1 MRGQEPC
8 WLPSA
13 LKTAAM
19 IFLSIDADHVSVHL
33 PPPKFTPHSTL
44 QSPFSCHRSAA
55 FLLTAFLLYQGLYT
69 NPPQH
74 DVKQLQPGALLH
86 LALGCY
92 YKADILSVCASVWIW
107 MSSMAA
113 SSPPVL
119 LAQREE
125 QACTCV
131 SVHACACSH
140 GTEFVRGRHD
150 LKGERIFR
158 SEESCQA
165 L

>member
-19 IFLSIDADHVSVHL
+19 ILLSIDADRVSVHL
-33 PPPKFTPHSTL
+33 PPPKFTPRSTL
-44 QSPFSCHRSAA
+44 QSPFSCHRSA
-55 FLLTAFLLYQGLYT
+55 AFLLYQGLYT